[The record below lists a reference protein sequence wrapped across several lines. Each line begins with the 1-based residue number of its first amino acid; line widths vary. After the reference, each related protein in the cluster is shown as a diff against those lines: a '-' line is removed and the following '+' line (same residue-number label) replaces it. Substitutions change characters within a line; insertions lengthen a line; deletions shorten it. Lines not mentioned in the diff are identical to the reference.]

1 MSNLPDNYDH
11 AAFVAA
17 YEGEAPTASHELRTL
32 GALAGLLT
40 FFTGNDDALDQQLYD
55 AANECATADDPSS
68 EIIELLAEVDY
79 SKHPEAAVTWLTG
92 AVAAKRKAA
101 LRRAVAA

>member
-1 MSNLPDNYDH
+1 MSNFPDNYDH

-32 GALAGLLT
+32 GAIAGLIEYL
-40 FFTGNDDALDQQLYD
+40 TGNTEALDQELYD
-55 AANECATADDPSS
+55 AANDCATAHDPAD
-68 EIIELLAEVDY
+68 EIITLLAEVDY

-101 LRRAVAA
+101 LCRVVPA